1 MEIKLCPITVFL
13 MTATTMGEAIYLFI
27 SLVTGNFTGALT
39 SFLYFAAALL
49 AIALLSYAFC

>member
-1 MEIKLCPITVFL
+1 MKIKLCPLTIFL
-13 MTATTMGEAIYLFI
+13 MSAASMGEAIYLFI

-49 AIALLSYAFC
+49 AITLLSYAFC